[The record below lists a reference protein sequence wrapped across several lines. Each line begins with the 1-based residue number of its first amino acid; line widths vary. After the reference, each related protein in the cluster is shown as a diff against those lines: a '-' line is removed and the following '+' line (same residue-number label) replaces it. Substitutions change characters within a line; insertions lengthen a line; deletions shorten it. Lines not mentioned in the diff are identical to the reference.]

1 MTVRE
6 LIAEIRDVLQD
17 TESVYFSDSEL
28 VNLYNECKR
37 LMTLDRKEKKSS
49 ITIQPIDGIYSY
61 TTEDVLVYLSAKDS
75 DGNVRTIYEEDE
87 DGSDEASG
95 IVVMNENELWINTP
109 DSTQTITLRVIA
121 SPEIDNLNDT
131 IRVGDEIAYK
141 NYILAKS
148 YEKDTDLEQFQKAQY
163 FIGQFSTA
171 YMLTKKVTSSNNKQ
185 RTNNTVLH
193 SF

>member
-1 MTVRE
+1 MIVRE
-6 LIAEIRDVLQD
+6 LIAEVRDVLQD

-28 VNLYNECKR
+28 INLYNECKR

-49 ITIQPIDGIYSY
+49 ITIQPIDGTYSY

-121 SPEIDNLNDT
+121 SPELDNLNDT

-163 FIGQFSTA
+163 FINQFSTA
-171 YMLTKKVTSSNNKQ
+171 YTLTKKVTSSNNKQ
-185 RTNNTVLH
+185 RTTNTVLH